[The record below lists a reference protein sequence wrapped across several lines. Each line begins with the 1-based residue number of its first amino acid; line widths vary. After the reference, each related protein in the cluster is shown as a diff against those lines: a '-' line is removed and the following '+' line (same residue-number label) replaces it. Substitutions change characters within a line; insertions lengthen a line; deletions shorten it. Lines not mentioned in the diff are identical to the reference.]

1 MMTRSQLT
9 RKKAIK
15 NSLPVVEC
23 QICKTPFIQFR
34 MGQVV
39 CKPAC
44 LIKQLKALEKA
55 EKDAAKAQ
63 RAADKARLH
72 VLDPKRKS
80 KARAKAKKALHAF
93 VRERDLGKSC
103 ISCSTILKKAGKLG
117 GDYDAGHFRSVG
129 SNKSMEFVERNIHG
143 QCKRCNRDLRGN
155 ALEYQRG
162 LIARYGQ
169 AYVDELLA
177 DQKVR
182 KLTVDDFETIEKIYT
197 QKLKD
202 LLAARAEGQA
212 C

>member
-15 NSLPVVEC
+15 NSVPLVEC
-23 QICKTPFIQFR
+23 QICKTTFIQFR

-44 LIKQLKALEKA
+44 LIKQLKAVEKA

-63 RAADKARLH
+63 RAADKARLQ
-72 VLDPKRKS
+72 VLDPKRKK
-80 KARAKAKKALHAF
+80 KARA
-93 VRERDLGKSC
+93 
-103 ISCSTILKKAGKLG
+103 KAGKLG

-177 DQKVR
+177 DQRVR

-212 C
+212 V